1 MTKEQKQNNGEK
13 IAVSTNG
20 AGTTGHPYTKKKKN
34 LVIHFTSLTTI
45 NSKLII
51 ELNLETVKGSEL
63 LGARRKGE
71 IKSFLG
77 H

>member
-13 IAVSTNG
+13 ITVSTNG
-20 AGTTGHPYTKKKKN
+20 AGTTGHPYTKKKESSHTLHILN
-34 LVIHFTSLTTI
+34 TI